1 MALSRAFAEAHI
13 ARWQAAL
20 AQQAYPYRTRWPSHL
35 FHHAPLENARLIL
48 ESGRILSRYG
58 SENVR
63 ALDVAAP
70 GVIDARDHAH
80 DRVRF
85 YFRPRTPTQFHIE
98 GVRKPADCKY
108 DRQAPVLVM
117 FVIDALSVLTMDGTT
132 FSDKNMQLGG
142 AVAADDEASFAAI
155 PFDKVFHVGAFQD
168 ASIKDHRCAEV
179 MTRSPLPLE
188 PHLKRI
194 CCRSEAERDTL
205 LNSVDWRVRNHWRNR
220 ITVSDD
226 LQVFDKKFVF
236 VQDVKVSSEGVTARF
251 NPRSDRADV
260 EIAVHVANQEGRV
273 FLDRTYPS
281 MQPVPP
287 NGMGWIFKADLP
299 DDVYTVAI
307 RLEGHLAYENVH
319 LVGELI
325 F

>member
-1 MALSRAFAEAHI
+1 MALSPAVAATHI
-13 ARWQAAL
+13 ERWQAAL
-20 AQQAYPYRTRWPSHL
+20 AQQAYPYRARWPTHL

-48 ESGRILSRYG
+48 ESGRILSRFG

-85 YFRPRTPTQFHIE
+85 YFRPRTPTQFNIE
-98 GVRKPADCKY
+98 GVRKPADCRY

-117 FVIDALSVLTMDGTT
+117 FVVDAFSVLTAEGTT
-132 FSDKNMQLGG
+132 FSDRNMQL
-142 AVAADDEASFAAI
+142 ATAQAAGDDASFAAI
-155 PFDKVFHVGAFQD
+155 PFDKVFHVGPYQD

-179 MTRSPLPLE
+179 MTASPLPLD
-188 PHLKRI
+188 PHLRRI

-205 LNSVDWRVRNHWRNR
+205 LNSIDWRVRSEWRAR
-220 ITVSDD
+220 ISVSDD

-260 EIAVHVANQEGRV
+260 AIGVQVSNQDGRV
-273 FLDRTYPS
+273 LLDRTYPS
-281 MQPVPP
+281 IQPVPP
-287 NGMGWIFKADLP
+287 NGMGWIFKAELP
-299 DDVYTVAI
+299 DDLYTVTI
-307 RLEGHLAYENVH
+307 RLEGHLAYQNVH
-319 LVGELI
+319 LLGEPI